1 MFIRRNAR
9 HPAMPLRRGCQRGS
23 ALIEYTVVVLLLV
36 TVLLANPNVI
46 RQLADALRDAYT
58 SFVYA
63 LSISWI

>member
-9 HPAMPLRRGCQRGS
+9 HPAMPPRHGRQRGS

>member
-9 HPAMPLRRGCQRGS
+9 QPAMPLRGRQRGS